1 MSYYRSNGFSALP
14 VVVKNLL
21 IINGLVFLFLFSPG
35 SIREWMYQHLA
46 LWIPGHRDFIP
57 TQYVTYQFMHSYT
70 DPFHILFNMFSLW
83 MFGTMV
89 ENIWGPRR
97 FLTYYLLCGIGA
109 GVFQNLFHFI
119 SLYEYLDMTTWTNLA
134 NNYVPPMVGASGSI
148 YGLLAAYGYLF
159 PNSYVNIYFFIP
171 IKAKYFVIL
180 LMAISLFSGLSN
192 QTGDNVAHFAH
203 LGGAIVGLI
212 LIFGRSLF
220 IRRRF

>member
-1 MSYYRSNGFSALP
+1 
-14 VVVKNLL
+14 
-21 IINGLVFLFLFSPG
+21 
-35 SIREWMYQHLA
+35 
-46 LWIPGHRDFIP
+46 
-57 TQYVTYQFMHSYT
+57 
-70 DPFHILFNMFSLW
+70 
-83 MFGTMV
+83 
-89 ENIWGPRR
+89 
-97 FLTYYLLCGIGA
+97 
-109 GVFQNLFHFI
+109 
-119 SLYEYLDMTTWTNLA
+119 
-134 NNYVPPMVGASGSI
+134 MVGASGSI